1 MDTLA
6 LVRVTCCQQVF
17 VSRSVKSYS
26 IMSRKLAANG
36 KLGLKKIIVNFA
48 DVLLRRNDRIEGI
61 RIGMAIFTQKIIE

>member
-1 MDTLA
+1 
-6 LVRVTCCQQVF
+6 
-17 VSRSVKSYS
+17 
-26 IMSRKLAANG
+26 MSRKLAANG